1 MSFMRKMMFTVHRS
15 KLDFEE
21 TVEALRT
28 SAQEHGWEIPMEHD
42 LQENYQNAGYEEMTR
57 VTTLYFC
64 TPDGGYQILRD
75 DDNTPMAVMMPM
87 GVSVYETQEGEVFIA
102 GMNLEQMSMMFGG
115 AVKEVLREGA
125 ENYRQALD
133 GLATPEP
140 SEEIKVDGK
149 SCLLGCAALTAV
161 VALLIGVLIF
171 ILVKVMPEVMPK
183 LMAKMMPK
191 MMEMMEE
198 ADVQPPC
205 ARIILEKLET
215 EE

>member
-115 AVKEVLREGA
+115 AVKEVLLAILGA
-125 ENYRQALD
+125 LHHVDLRACAQLD
-133 GLATPEP
+133 SPVFLR
-140 SEEIKVDGK
+140 SISRD
-149 SCLLGCAALTAV
+149 V
-161 VALLIGVLIF
+161 VR
-171 ILVKVMPEVMPK
+171 PDCP
-183 LMAKMMPK
+183 
-191 MMEMMEE
+191 
-198 ADVQPPC
+198 
-205 ARIILEKLET
+205 
-215 EE
+215 